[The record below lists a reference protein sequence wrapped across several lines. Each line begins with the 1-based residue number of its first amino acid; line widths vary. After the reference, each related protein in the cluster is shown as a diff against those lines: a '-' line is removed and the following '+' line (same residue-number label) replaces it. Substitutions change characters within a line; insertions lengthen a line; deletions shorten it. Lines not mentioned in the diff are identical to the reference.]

1 MTKEPRPALGFRHL
15 IFVILSTFV
24 IWNSSL
30 AQPEQSPVSTID
42 LASALR
48 LAGVENPQILLA
60 RQRVTE
66 AVAVRQLAAAQ
77 ILPSLNAGLNYD
89 AHTGPLQ
96 QANGN
101 ILKVNRDALYVG
113 SGAYAVAAGTVN
125 IPGVFYNQNLSES
138 LFAFLASRQ
147 LVAARRFAADAARNE
162 GLRQVGVAYIQ
173 LLRAEGQRAVNY
185 QNLLEAKK
193 VADMTAAFAAK
204 EEGRKADAE
213 RAATEWD
220 RRRIDL
226 LDAEAGVQSASARLA
241 ELLNLDPT
249 IRLHPAEER
258 LVPLPLVPEPIALPE
273 LLAIALLQRPELAER
288 QAVIR
293 QAMLGLANAR
303 LLPFS
308 PTVLIGFSA
317 GTFGGGSNLNT
328 EVTGAP
334 RFGNFGQRNDFDVVA
349 YWTLQNLG
357 VGNKALVN
365 NSQSKLRQA
374 DLERVAMLNRV
385 RAEVADAAIRARTRL
400 AQTAVLEDG
409 VRSGLLAYAKDFE
422 RIRNR
427 AGGLPIELLASF
439 QLLARARAEYVDAIA
454 DYNMAEVDLYVAL
467 GQPPADMLARPV
479 PRDFSTKEKKDK
491 EK

>member
-1 MTKEPRPALGFRHL
+1 MDKCGALVLVVSFAGTCGFL
-15 IFVILSTFV
+15 G
-24 IWNSSL
+24 
-30 AQPEQSPVSTID
+30 AQPESTGQLATID

-48 LAGVENPQILLA
+48 LAGVQNPEILLA

-66 AVAVRQLAAAQ
+66 AAALQQWAAAQ

-113 SGAYAVAAGTVN
+113 AGSYAVAAGTVN
-125 IPGVFYNQNLSES
+125 IPGVVYNLNLSES
-138 LFAFLASRQ
+138 LFACLASKQ
-147 LVAARRFAADAARNE
+147 LVAAKRFAADAARNE
-162 GLRQVGVAYIQ
+162 GLRQVGTAYIQ
-173 LLRAEGQRAVNY
+173 LLRAEGQRAVAY
-185 QNLLEAKK
+185 QNRLEAQQ
-193 VADMTAAFAAK
+193 VAKITAAYAAK
-204 EEGRKADAE
+204 GEGRKADAE

-220 RRRIDL
+220 RRHIDL
-226 LDAEAGVQSASARLA
+226 LDAEAAVQTASARLA

-249 IRLHPAEER
+249 IRLHPVEEQM
-258 LVPLPLVPEPIALPE
+258 VPLPVVPEPIPLPE
-273 LLAIALLQRPELAER
+273 LLAIALLQRPELADR

-317 GTFGGGSNLNT
+317 GTFGGGSNLAADA
-328 EVTGAP
+328 GAP
-334 RFGNFGQRNDFDVVA
+334 RFGDFGPRNDFDVVA
-349 YWTLQNLG
+349 YWTLHNLG
-357 VGNKALVN
+357 VGNRALVN
-365 NSQSKLRQA
+365 DARSKLRLSE
-374 DLERVAMLNRV
+374 LERVAMLNRV
-385 RAEVADAAIRARTRL
+385 RAEVADAAIRSRARF
-400 AQTAVLEDG
+400 AQMAATENA
-409 VRSGLLAYAKDFE
+409 VRSGLRAFAKDFE

-454 DYNMAEVDLYVAL
+454 GYDQAQLDLYVAL
-467 GQPPADMLARPV
+467 GQPPADMLARPM
-479 PRDFSTKEKKDK
+479 PRDFTVKEKMKT